1 MIPLNQAVK
10 ANPALAAVAQRV
22 ERSQRM
28 LATILPLLPAHL
40 RTQVSAGPVDETSWC
55 LFVRNPAVGSK
66 LRQLT
71 PTLLQTLQQAGLG
84 VEQLRLKV
92 RS

>member
-1 MIPLNQAVK
+1 
-10 ANPALAAVAQRV
+10 
-22 ERSQRM
+22 M

-40 RTQVSAGPVDETSWC
+40 RSQVSAGPVDETSWC
-55 LFVRNPAVGSK
+55 LLVRNPAVGSK

-84 VEQLRLKV
+84 VEQIRLKV